1 MKIRDLTFVNMAGNR
16 FFWASLLTW
25 GYRWDH
31 DLDLERSLA
40 SLPLLLLGGN
50 GLLAHD
56 ATTPL
61 AAGLLVLVEVAVL
74 DGGNELGKLVLV
86 LGADLGESE
95 DSSGL

>member
-1 MKIRDLTFVNMAGNR
+1 MAGNR